1 MENNIKTL
9 KEAEDEVV
17 DSFSMYDEWLD
28 KYEYLID
35 LGKNLSPYPDSSKTD
50 DRLIK
55 GCQSRVWLDYQ
66 MKDGKLWFTADSD
79 AIITKGIIS
88 LLVSIYSGRTPEEIA
103 SSDFSFIEK
112 IGLKENLS
120 PTRANG
126 LASMIATIKA
136 VALENS
142 AK

>member
-1 MENNIKTL
+1 M